1 MEWNG
6 NRFRPN
12 RSVNVTEDCSKNYSI
27 VKFGIKAATVTVYRT
42 VLEFRKKE
50 KINKTNLSKFV
61 AKYFNLFYCRSRCP
75 YLYLMSA
82 LV

>member
-6 NRFRPN
+6 NRFN
-12 RSVNVTEDCSKNYSI
+12 RSVNVTEYCSKNYSI

-61 AKYFNLFYCRSRCP
+61 AKYFNSFHCRSRSA
-75 YLYLMSA
+75 YLYFVSA